1 MVFKPVGR
9 GASLVDTVVEQVQHL
24 ISQGHLESGDRLP
37 KEDELVTQLG
47 VSRTVLREALSRL
60 EATGLVTIQRGRGMF
75 VAEPDG
81 VASCARLLRNAM
93 TLTGKDLAQ
102 FMEFRRVIEV
112 EGARRAA
119 ELARPED
126 VAELKALVLEMN
138 REDQDFIES
147 VRLDFKFHL
156 KIVEIAG
163 NQLMH
168 SALGVIQEFIMTAMV
183 KTTPNPRDYDFSRK
197 AHMDL
202 AEAIG
207 SGNPDVAEKAARAHM
222 ALSETSMKEREA
234 KPAKTPK
241 KRST

>member
-9 GASLVDTVVEQVQHL
+9 AASLVDTVVEQVQHL
-24 ISQGHLESGDRLP
+24 ISEGHLESGDRLP

-60 EATGLVTIQRGRGMF
+60 QATGLVTIQRGRGMF

-102 FMEFRRVIEV
+102 FMEFRRIIEV
-112 EGARRAA
+112 QGARRAA
-119 ELARPED
+119 ELARPQD
-126 VAELKALVLEMN
+126 VAELRALVVEMN
-138 REDQDFIES
+138 REDQDYLES

-156 KIVEIAG
+156 RIAEISG

-183 KTTPNPRDYDFSRK
+183 KTTPNPRDYDYSRK
-197 AHMDL
+197 VHMDL
-202 AEAIG
+202 ADAIA
-207 SGNPDVAEKAARAHM
+207 SGDPDVAEKAARAHM
-222 ALSETSMKEREA
+222 ALSEKSMKEREA
-234 KPAKTPK
+234 RPTKPST
-241 KRST
+241 RST